1 MSRGLGDVYKRQA
14 LAEVESPEINALN
27 EYLSLS
33 SKKEKELFIKGTDV
47 IDWSAMNANKDGPFG
62 KPAVNARILQLQ
74 LDFEFPEESLESKMK
89 QVMLLME
96 EESELKKTLK
106 TQQADLE
113 EATIKTIENLEE
125 EDALHLLE
133 LKWIKPISEG
143 VLTLPE
149 DVISS
154 LIFEIMNMK
163 AKYST
168 TYELSLIHI

>member
-1 MSRGLGDVYKRQA
+1 
-14 LAEVESPEINALN
+14 
-27 EYLSLS
+27 
-33 SKKEKELFIKGTDV
+33 
-47 IDWSAMNANKDGPFG
+47 
-62 KPAVNARILQLQ
+62 
-74 LDFEFPEESLESKMK
+74 MK

-168 TYELSLIHI
+168 TYEDIENEKIIVSKSIVDMIEALSGSADDLEGLAEFKKYMEDKDE

>member
-1 MSRGLGDVYKRQA
+1 MER
-14 LAEVESPEINALN
+14 N
-27 EYLSLS
+27 ECKQGWY
-33 SKKEKELFIKGTDV
+33 IR
-47 IDWSAMNANKDGPFG
+47 

-168 TYELSLIHI
+168 TYEDIENEKIIVSKSIVDMIEALSGSADDLEGLAEFKKYMEDKDE

>member
-1 MSRGLGDVYKRQA
+1 
-14 LAEVESPEINALN
+14 
-27 EYLSLS
+27 
-33 SKKEKELFIKGTDV
+33 
-47 IDWSAMNANKDGPFG
+47 
-62 KPAVNARILQLQ
+62 
-74 LDFEFPEESLESKMK
+74 MK

-168 TYELSLIHI
+168 TYEDIEIIVSKSIVDMIEALSGSADDLEGLAEFKKYMEDKDE